1 MDKMAKITL
10 NGKPLGDCPKC
21 KSEDSLYVSSV
32 LKWGKITKWQHI
44 PMCSACEYEG
54 KAK

>member
-1 MDKMAKITL
+1 MIKKAKITL
-10 NGKPLGDCPKC
+10 SGKELGDCPNC

-32 LKWGKITKWQHI
+32 LKWGKVSKWIHV
-44 PMCSACEYEG
+44 PMCNACNYEG

>member
-1 MDKMAKITL
+1 MNKLAKITL
-10 NGKPLGDCPKC
+10 NGKPLGDCPVC

-32 LKWGKITKWQHI
+32 LKWGKIAKWQHI
-44 PMCSACEYEG
+44 PMCSACKYEG